1 MINEEQRLN
10 EAVDIVADAL
20 RVHARAQARN
30 GHPVPTEG
38 WIIDAARN
46 IVASLIG
53 TFEAVATDAET
64 AIIAEI
70 GSVHSD
76 PNSQT

>member
-1 MINEEQRLN
+1 VINEELRLA
-10 EAVDIVADAL
+10 EAVDIVAESL
-20 RVHARAQARN
+20 RVHARAQARR
-30 GHPVPTEG
+30 GHPVPSED

-46 IVASLIG
+46 VVASLIG

-76 PNSQT
+76 PHSQT